1 MFALP
6 PPEHGS
12 TVTSASGVNVW
23 LGSLRYAGRSGF
35 GRAMRS
41 GSEHCSWQ
49 DTWPRPL
56 RPEGVTDVALPAP
69 PVDWKYTIRTLDST
83 T

>member
-56 RPEGVTDVALPAP
+56 RPEGSPMWRFQLRLWTG
-69 PVDWKYTIRTLDST
+69 ST
-83 T
+83 PFAHSIL